1 VLNRHGLDDAEK
13 LRLYQQTLNKFL
25 ISRQNI
31 ENELDKPVKVE
42 QTTLPVLDR
51 NEVLDDVKIASE
63 VDKALTAKQENLRKL
78 QSKIKKTKK
87 TPKKEAKSL
96 FASLSDTLSR
106 KRKRTQKKNWDFY

>member
-1 VLNRHGLDDAEK
+1 
-13 LRLYQQTLNKFL
+13 
-25 ISRQNI
+25 
-31 ENELDKPVKVE
+31 LDKPVKVE

-51 NEVLDDVKIASE
+51 NEVLDDVKIAIE
-63 VDKALTAKQENLRKL
+63 VDKASTAKQENLRQLL
-78 QSKIKKTKK
+78 QPKIKKTKK